1 MIQSSTSLSA
11 HPSPLIYTHFSL
23 PFTPFSSTPCFSIT
37 SCRYSLGD
45 TALHVAAK
53 RGNDR
58 MIALLTGTYGLVDA
72 GLVNKA
78 GHAYDHLRL
87 SYMTRLSHKVRRICR
102 LVLR

>member
-1 MIQSSTSLSA
+1 MIHVL
-11 HPSPLIYTHFSL
+11 HVLHL
-23 PFTPFSSTPCFSIT
+23 LHMVHMVCWLDGSIA
-37 SCRYSLGD
+37 SRRYLLGD

-87 SYMTRLSHKVRRICR
+87 SYMTRLSHKARRVCR
-102 LVLR
+102 LLLR